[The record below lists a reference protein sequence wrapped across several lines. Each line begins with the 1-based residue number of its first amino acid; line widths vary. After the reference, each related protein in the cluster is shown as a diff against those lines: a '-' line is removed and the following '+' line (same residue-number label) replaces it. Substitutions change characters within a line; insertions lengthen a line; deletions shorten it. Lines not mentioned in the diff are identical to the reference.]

1 MQIALLIFIVIISL
15 AIGFFGGLLINSM
28 DKAEE
33 SNAGE
38 NEKETQEYES
48 ELIQKASPDTS
59 TPPAEIPEIE
69 KPSAGAQLVLK
80 VWKEK
85 GQPPIYQYLDKYVP
99 KDQLPEHILH
109 MITIQKEIKPS
120 PASPK
125 PVPIQESPPIEAEIP
140 ETEVEL
146 LSVIGE
152 IEKILQEKL
161 ESSDLLDKGI
171 HLMEN
176 HNREIRIW
184 VGLNSYD
191 SVDDIPDADIRQI
204 INSAVQEWEE
214 RNS

>member
-28 DKAEE
+28 DKSKE
-33 SNAGE
+33 STDGE
-38 NEKETQEYES
+38 YQKDTQEIGS
-48 ELIQKASPDTS
+48 DPIQKTNPDSPP
-59 TPPAEIPEIE
+59 PPAKIPEIE
-69 KPSAGAQLVLK
+69 KPTPGAQLVLK

-85 GQPPIYQYLDKYVP
+85 GQPPIYQYQDKYIP
-99 KDQLPEHILH
+99 KDNLPENILH
-109 MITIQKEIKPS
+109 MITIQKEIEPGPAPQKPAQS
-120 PASPK
+120 K
-125 PVPIQESPPIEAEIP
+125 ESAPLEADSP

-161 ESSDLLDKGI
+161 ESSDLIDKGI

-184 VGLNSYD
+184 VGLDSYD
-191 SVDDIPDADIRQI
+191 SVDDIPDAGIRQI